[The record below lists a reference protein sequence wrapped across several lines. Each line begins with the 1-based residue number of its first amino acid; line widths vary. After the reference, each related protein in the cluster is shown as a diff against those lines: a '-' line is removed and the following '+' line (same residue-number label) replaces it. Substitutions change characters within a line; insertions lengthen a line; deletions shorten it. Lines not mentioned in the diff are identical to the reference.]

1 MKILPILRFRQ
12 QRFYGV
18 LSCATPTDNVVSTQI
33 YNEIDFQLVRRKR
46 ILFYECMHCRGCRCP
61 SFTPLLEDEIPLEII
76 EHLATH
82 AQLCNPDVMIMRD
95 DV

>member
-1 MKILPILRFRQ
+1 MKLIQVLRFRQ

-18 LSCATPTDNVVSTQI
+18 LSCATPLTGNVSPPC
-33 YNEIDFQLVRRKR
+33 YNEIHFQLVRLKGVL
-46 ILFYECMHCRGCRCP
+46 IYECMHCRGCGCP

-82 AQLCNPDVMIMRD
+82 AQLCDPEMIMKGR
-95 DV
+95 